1 MDGQATAELA
11 EQSEPAPRDEG
22 AIDVFCWR
30 MEQLLGAG
38 YSRPVADALAADGA
52 IDLHV
57 ACDLLAHGCAE
68 KTAYLILV

>member
-1 MDGQATAELA
+1 MDGQATAELT
-11 EQSEPAPRDEG
+11 EQPDLAPKDEE

-38 YSRPVADALAADGA
+38 YSQTVADALAADGRV
-52 IDLHV
+52 DLHV
-57 ACDLLAHGCAE
+57 ACDLLAHGCPE

>member
-11 EQSEPAPRDEG
+11 EQPGLAPRDDED
-22 AIDVFCWR
+22 IDVYCWR

-38 YSRPVADALAADGA
+38 YSQVVADELAGDGGV
-52 IDLHV
+52 DLHV
-57 ACDLLAHGCAE
+57 ACDLLANGCPE